1 MEEELEDLKK
11 QVLML
16 NVAMAVVMRVLK
28 SKGLIDLNKVIEQAS
43 QEESK
48 QSSPDKE
55 AGYNQ
60 ILEDFQPKIKN

>member
-1 MEEELEDLKK
+1 MEEELEELKK

-28 SKGLIDLNKVIEQAS
+28 SKGLIDLDKVIEQS
-43 QEESK
+43 KEESK
-48 QSSPDKE
+48 QVSPDKE

-60 ILEDFQPKIKN
+60 ILEDFNPKIKN